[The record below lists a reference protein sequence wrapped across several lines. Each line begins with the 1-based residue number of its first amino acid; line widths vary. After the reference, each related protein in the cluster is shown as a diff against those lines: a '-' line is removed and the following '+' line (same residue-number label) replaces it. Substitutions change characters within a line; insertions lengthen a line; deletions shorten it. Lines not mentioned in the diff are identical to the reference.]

1 MKMMKRTL
9 LMAAAVLALAACSDD
24 DGPDGPQLVT
34 ETVTFE
40 DATLN
45 TSGILTGEKLAEEV
59 TGDTGTYKEYSGTF
73 YTSGTAS
80 FQCYYSDQWGSSYT
94 AGFTVSNNTNM
105 ETPGFGNQYSVYA
118 KGGAKDSKKFAVG
131 YYDSYNASQGKAG
144 AVPTVTFSKK
154 VNPLNIWISNSTYAF
169 RWWTLGEGDMAGT
182 IAPPEK
188 VDAILSMRG
197 YADGTLKKEV
207 AFKLVD
213 EEKGLGGQD
222 RVPLRLRERKCS
234 GLFLYRR
241 SDGGHGVELLTC
253 AVPGIGR
260 GLSAAA
266 ERPLPIK
273 AGNCPSVER
282 RSVGRS
288 GRETGPGRHSTRFH
302 QRSGRFRPV

>member
-1 MKMMKRTL
+1 M
-9 LMAAAVLALAACSDD
+9 
-24 DGPDGPQLVT
+24 
-34 ETVTFE
+34 
-40 DATLN
+40 
-45 TSGILTGEKLAEEV
+45 
-59 TGDTGTYKEYSGTF
+59 
-73 YTSGTAS
+73 
-80 FQCYYSDQWGSSYT
+80 
-94 AGFTVSNNTNM
+94 SNNTNM

-213 EEKGLGGQD
+213 EEKGLVVD
-222 RVPLRLRERKCS
+222 EWTNVDLTPLGWVDKIKFHFVCENVNAPAYFCIDDLT
-234 GLFLYRR
+234 
-241 SDGGHGVELLTC
+241 VATEL
-253 AVPGIGR
+253 
-260 GLSAAA
+260 
-266 ERPLPIK
+266 
-273 AGNCPSVER
+273 NY
-282 RSVGRS
+282 
-288 GRETGPGRHSTRFH
+288 
-302 QRSGRFRPV
+302 

>member
-213 EEKGLGGQD
+213 EEKGAGRRRVDECRPDAAGLGGQD

-260 GLSAAA
+260 GLSATA
-266 ERPLPIK
+266 ERPLPLFTAVLLK
-273 AGNCPSVER
+273 A
-282 RSVGRS
+282 
-288 GRETGPGRHSTRFH
+288 TI
-302 QRSGRFRPV
+302 

>member
-80 FQCYYSDQWGSSYT
+80 FQCYYSDQWGSPYT
-94 AGFTVSNNTNM
+94 ARIHRVEQYQHGDARTRKSVQRLRQGRSEGFQEVRR
-105 ETPGFGNQYSVYA
+105 GLLRFVQCFAG
-118 KGGAKDSKKFAVG
+118 KGGSRADG
-131 YYDSYNASQGKAG
+131 DLLEEGQ
-144 AVPTVTFSKK
+144 
-154 VNPLNIWISNSTYAF
+154 PLNIWISNSTYAF

-213 EEKGLGGQD
+213 EEKGLVVD
-222 RVPLRLRERKCS
+222 RVDEC
-234 GLFLYRR
+234 
-241 SDGGHGVELLTC
+241 
-253 AVPGIGR
+253 
-260 GLSAAA
+260 
-266 ERPLPIK
+266 RP
-273 AGNCPSVER
+273 
-282 RSVGRS
+282 
-288 GRETGPGRHSTRFH
+288 
-302 QRSGRFRPV
+302 

>member
-80 FQCYYSDQWGSSYT
+80 FQCYYSDQWGSPYT

-197 YADGTLKKEV
+197 YACLLYTSD
-207 AFKLVD
+207 AAD
-213 EEKGLGGQD
+213 E
-222 RVPLRLRERKCS
+222 
-234 GLFLYRR
+234 
-241 SDGGHGVELLTC
+241 
-253 AVPGIGR
+253 
-260 GLSAAA
+260 
-266 ERPLPIK
+266 
-273 AGNCPSVER
+273 
-282 RSVGRS
+282 
-288 GRETGPGRHSTRFH
+288 
-302 QRSGRFRPV
+302 

>member
-80 FQCYYSDQWGSSYT
+80 FQCYYSDQWGSPYT

-105 ETPGFGNQYSVYA
+105 ETPGLGNQYSVYA

-188 VDAILSMRG
+188 VD
-197 YADGTLKKEV
+197 
-207 AFKLVD
+207 
-213 EEKGLGGQD
+213 EEKGLVVD
-222 RVPLRLRERKCS
+222 EWTNVDLTPLGWVDKIEFHFVCENVNAPAYFCIDDLT
-234 GLFLYRR
+234 
-241 SDGGHGVELLTC
+241 VATEL
-253 AVPGIGR
+253 
-260 GLSAAA
+260 
-266 ERPLPIK
+266 
-273 AGNCPSVER
+273 NY
-282 RSVGRS
+282 
-288 GRETGPGRHSTRFH
+288 
-302 QRSGRFRPV
+302 

>member
-144 AVPTVTFSKK
+144 AVPAVTFSKSQ
-154 VNPLNIWISNSTYAF
+154 PAEHLDQQQHLCF
-169 RWWTLGEGDMAGT
+169 
-182 IAPPEK
+182 P
-188 VDAILSMRG
+188 
-197 YADGTLKKEV
+197 
-207 AFKLVD
+207 LVD
-213 EEKGLGGQD
+213 FG
-222 RVPLRLRERKCS
+222 
-234 GLFLYRR
+234 
-241 SDGGHGVELLTC
+241 
-253 AVPGIGR
+253 
-260 GLSAAA
+260 
-266 ERPLPIK
+266 
-273 AGNCPSVER
+273 
-282 RSVGRS
+282 
-288 GRETGPGRHSTRFH
+288 
-302 QRSGRFRPV
+302 

>member
-59 TGDTGTYKEYSGTF
+59 TGD
-73 YTSGTAS
+73 
-80 FQCYYSDQWGSSYT
+80 
-94 AGFTVSNNTNM
+94 
-105 ETPGFGNQYSVYA
+105 
-118 KGGAKDSKKFAVG
+118 
-131 YYDSYNASQGKAG
+131 
-144 AVPTVTFSKK
+144 
-154 VNPLNIWISNSTYAF
+154 
-169 RWWTLGEGDMAGT
+169 MAGT

-213 EEKGLGGQD
+213 EEKGLVVD
-222 RVPLRLRERKCS
+222 EWTNVDLTPLGWVDKIEFHFVCENVNAPAYFCIDDLT
-234 GLFLYRR
+234 
-241 SDGGHGVELLTC
+241 VATEL
-253 AVPGIGR
+253 
-260 GLSAAA
+260 
-266 ERPLPIK
+266 
-273 AGNCPSVER
+273 NY
-282 RSVGRS
+282 
-288 GRETGPGRHSTRFH
+288 
-302 QRSGRFRPV
+302 

>member
-118 KGGAKDSKKFAVG
+118 KGGAKEGFQEVRRGLLRFVQCFA
-131 YYDSYNASQGKAG
+131 GKGGSRAG
-144 AVPTVTFSKK
+144 GD
-154 VNPLNIWISNSTYAF
+154 L
-169 RWWTLGEGDMAGT
+169 LEEGQPAEHLDQQQHLCF
-182 IAPPEK
+182 P
-188 VDAILSMRG
+188 
-197 YADGTLKKEV
+197 
-207 AFKLVD
+207 LVD
-213 EEKGLGGQD
+213 FG
-222 RVPLRLRERKCS
+222 
-234 GLFLYRR
+234 
-241 SDGGHGVELLTC
+241 
-253 AVPGIGR
+253 
-260 GLSAAA
+260 
-266 ERPLPIK
+266 
-273 AGNCPSVER
+273 
-282 RSVGRS
+282 
-288 GRETGPGRHSTRFH
+288 
-302 QRSGRFRPV
+302 

>member
-80 FQCYYSDQWGSSYT
+80 FQCYYSDQWGSPYT

-105 ETPGFGNQYSVYA
+105 ETPGLGNQYSVYA

-213 EEKGLGGQD
+213 EEKGLVVD
-222 RVPLRLRERKCS
+222 EWTNVDLTPLGWEDKIEFHFVCENVNAPAYFCIDDLT
-234 GLFLYRR
+234 
-241 SDGGHGVELLTC
+241 VATEL
-253 AVPGIGR
+253 
-260 GLSAAA
+260 
-266 ERPLPIK
+266 
-273 AGNCPSVER
+273 NY
-282 RSVGRS
+282 
-288 GRETGPGRHSTRFH
+288 
-302 QRSGRFRPV
+302 

>member
-1 MKMMKRTL
+1 M
-9 LMAAAVLALAACSDD
+9 LALAACSDD
-24 DGPDGPQLVT
+24 DRPRRPSAGDRNGDFRRCDAEYQRNPDGRK
-34 ETVTFE
+34 
-40 DATLN
+40 AC
-45 TSGILTGEKLAEEV
+45 GR
-59 TGDTGTYKEYSGTF
+59 GDRRYRNLQGVLGTF

-213 EEKGLGGQD
+213 EEKGLVVD
-222 RVPLRLRERKCS
+222 RVDECRPDARWA
-234 GLFLYRR
+234 GWTR
-241 SDGGHGVELLTC
+241 SSSTS
-253 AVPGIGR
+253 
-260 GLSAAA
+260 SA
-266 ERPLPIK
+266 R
-273 AGNCPSVER
+273 
-282 RSVGRS
+282 
-288 GRETGPGRHSTRFH
+288 T
-302 QRSGRFRPV
+302 